1 MSRPISFT
9 VKDHGGKAMKFAI
22 ALHQAGH
29 KLVETGPADLFLID
43 LDPPLFGYREMI
55 DAHKEMGAKVLLYPH
70 GAAPAL
76 EYDGLYEPYE
86 AVDGRLVIGPGHS
99 EFLRRID
106 YHAPAP
112 AIGWSL
118 CDILP
123 FRARRDVRK
132 VLFAPLHPSGFGT
145 IADEY
150 RQANA
155 ETYARLLEGP
165 WDLTV
170 RHLGTLEQ
178 NGLWHADGVKFVQG
192 TMDNGYGEIDIA
204 DAVVAGEGTFPSLA
218 IARGVPTVIYAQT
231 LPATYGVPGEQSVP
245 LLRADRYRDYV
256 RFPFDV
262 ADGRLDEVL
271 HAAARSEEPIADW
284 KRRFIGEPFD
294 AQRFVALMERMV
306 LEPAA
311 APVIDETRAF
321 TVAAFADEL
330 LERPTLLA
338 DFVNSFGPDDDATL
352 VVWGPGLEGDALLDT
367 VQRAMHAAG
376 IDEDRLPDV
385 LLLPLPGTP
394 AVDRALAER
403 ADALLSEWPAAGLV
417 GELARTASSTAA
429 AAARAA

>member
-9 VKDHGGKAMKFAI
+9 VKDHGGKAMKLAI

-43 LDPPLFGYREMI
+43 LDPPLFGYRELI
-55 DAHKEMGAKVLLYPH
+55 DAHKAMGAKVLLYPH

-86 AVDGRLVIGPGHS
+86 AIDGRLVIGPGHS
-99 EFLRRID
+99 ELLRRID

-118 CDILP
+118 CDMLP
-123 FRARRDVRK
+123 FRARRDVRS
-132 VLFAPLHPSGFGT
+132 VLFAPLHPSGYGT
-145 IADEY
+145 LVDEY

-155 ETYARLLEGP
+155 EAYARLLKGP

-170 RHLGTLEQ
+170 RHLGTREQ
-178 NGLWHADGVKFVQG
+178 NGLWHADGVNFVQG
-192 TMDNGYGEIDIA
+192 NMDNGYAEIDAA

-218 IARGVPTVIYAQT
+218 IARGVPTVYYSQT
-231 LPATYGVPGEQSVP
+231 MPAAYGVPDEQTVP
-245 LLRADRYRDYV
+245 LRRADRYRDYV
-256 RFPFDV
+256 RYPFDV
-262 ADGRLDEVL
+262 ADGPLDEVI
-271 HAAARSEEPIADW
+271 HAAARSEAPIADW

-306 LEPAA
+306 LEPP
-311 APVIDETRAF
+311 APSAIDATRDL

-330 LERPTLLA
+330 LERPALLA
-338 DFVNSFGPDDDATL
+338 DFADRFGPDDDATL
-352 VVWGPGLEGDALLDT
+352 VVWGPGVEGDALLET
-367 VQRAMHAAG
+367 VQQAVLAAG
-376 IDEDRLPDV
+376 IDDERLPDV

-394 AVDRALAER
+394 AVDRALAAR
-403 ADALLSEWPAAGLV
+403 ADALLSKWPAAGLV
-417 GELARTASSTAA
+417 GELPRFGALAPAS
-429 AAARAA
+429 

>member
-9 VKDHGGKAMKFAI
+9 VKDHGGKALQFAI

-29 KLVETGPADLFLID
+29 KLVPEGQTDVLLID
-43 LDPPLFGYREMI
+43 LDPPLFGYRDMI
-55 DAHKEMGAKVLLYPH
+55 DHYKAMGAKVLLYPH
-70 GAAPAL
+70 GAAPAI

-86 AVDGRLVIGPGHS
+86 AVDGRLVIAPGYS
-99 EFLRRID
+99 EFLRRIE

-123 FRARRDVRK
+123 FRPRRDVRS
-132 VLFAPLHPSGFGT
+132 VLFAPLHPSGYGT

-155 ETYARLLEGP
+155 EAYARLLEGSY
-165 WDLTV
+165 DLTV

-178 NGLWHADGVKFVQG
+178 NGLWPADGVSFVQG
-192 TMDNGYGEIDIA
+192 AMDNGHGEIDVA
-204 DAVVAGEGTFPSLA
+204 DVVVAGEGTFPSLA
-218 IARGVPTVIYAQT
+218 IARGVPTILYSQG
-231 LPATYGVPGEQSVP
+231 LPAAYGVPGEQTLP
-245 LLRADRYRDYV
+245 LRRPERYLDYV
-256 RFPFDV
+256 RYPFDL
-262 ADGRLDEVL
+262 ADGPLDEVL
-271 HAAARSEEPIADW
+271 HAAARSEAPIAEW
-284 KRRFIGEPFD
+284 KRRFIGRPFD
-294 AQRFVALMERMV
+294 PQAFVALIERMV

-311 APVIDETRAF
+311 PPAIDATRGF

-330 LERPTLLA
+330 IERPALLA
-338 DFVNSFGPDDDATL
+338 AFADRSGPDDDVSL
-352 VVWGPGLEGDALLDT
+352 VVWGPGVDGDALLET
-367 VQRAMHAAG
+367 VQQAVHAAG
-376 IDEDRLPDV
+376 IDESALPDV

-417 GELARTASSTAA
+417 GELPRYGTLAPAS
-429 AAARAA
+429 

>member
-9 VKDHGGKAMKFAI
+9 IKDHGGKAMQFAV

-29 KLVETGPADLFLID
+29 RLVTEGPAELLLID

-55 DAHKEMGAKVLLYPH
+55 DGYKAMGAKVLLYPH

-86 AVDGRLVIGPGHS
+86 AIDGRLVIGTGHS

-118 CDILP
+118 CDLRP
-123 FRARRDVRK
+123 FRARRDVRS
-132 VLFAPLHPSGFGT
+132 VLFAPLHPSGYGT

-178 NGLWHADGVKFVQG
+178 NGLWHVDGVSFVQG
-192 TMDNGYGEIDIA
+192 AMDNGHGEIDAA
-204 DAVVAGEGTFPSLA
+204 DVVVAGEGTFPSLA

-245 LLRADRYRDYV
+245 LLRAERYRDYV

-262 ADGRLDEVL
+262 ADGPLDEVI
-271 HAAARSEEPIADW
+271 HAAARSEAPIADW
-284 KRRFIGEPFD
+284 KRRFIGQPFD

-311 APVIDETRAF
+311 PPVIDATRGF

-330 LERPTLLA
+330 LERPALLA
-338 DFVNSFGPDDDATL
+338 GFADSFGPDDDASL
-352 VVWGPGLEGDALLDT
+352 VVWGPGVEGDALLET
-367 VQRAMHAAG
+367 VQQAIYGAG
-376 IDEDRLPDV
+376 IDENRLPDV

-403 ADALLSEWPAAGLV
+403 ADALLSEWPVAGLV
-417 GELARTASSTAA
+417 GELPRYGALAPAS
-429 AAARAA
+429 

>member
-9 VKDHGGKAMKFAI
+9 VKDHNGKAMQLAV

-29 KLVETGPADLFLID
+29 QLVTEGPAELLLID

-55 DAHKEMGAKVLLYPH
+55 DAHKAMGAKVLLYPH

-86 AVDGRLVIGPGHS
+86 AVDGRLVIGSGHS

-106 YHAPAP
+106 YPAPAP

-118 CDILP
+118 CDLLP
-123 FRARRDVRK
+123 FRPRRDVRS
-132 VLFAPLHPSGFGT
+132 VLFAPLHPSGYGT

-178 NGLWHADGVKFVQG
+178 NGLWHADGVSFVQG
-192 TMDNGYGEIDIA
+192 AMDNGHSEIDAA
-204 DAVVAGEGTFPSLA
+204 DVVVAGEGTFPSLA

-245 LLRADRYRDYV
+245 LRRAERYRDYV

-262 ADGRLDEVL
+262 ADGPLDEVI
-271 HAAARSEEPIADW
+271 HAAARSEAPIADW
-284 KRRFIGEPFD
+284 KRRFIGAPFD

-306 LEPAA
+306 LDPAA
-311 APVIDETRAF
+311 PPVIDATRGF

-330 LERPTLLA
+330 IERPALLA
-338 DFVNSFGPDDDATL
+338 GFADSFGPDDDASL
-352 VVWGPGLEGDALLDT
+352 VVWGPGVEGDALLET
-367 VQRAMHAAG
+367 VQQAVYGAG
-376 IDEDRLPDV
+376 IDENRLPDV

-417 GELARTASSTAA
+417 GELPRYGALAPAS
-429 AAARAA
+429 